1 MSHRSLVIADFLFG
15 TVLLVLLFAGP
26 AMAEPIEWKVTGGGN
41 DLNYGLLRT
50 RGNSLL
56 IGENVAA
63 GAEGLLGITEHL
75 TTIAAGSERD
85 FLIETAAGDALLGAI
100 IEWITVSPVDTSA
113 GRMEQLRQQLR
124 PAPQLSGRIGT
135 SRR

>member
-1 MSHRSLVIADFLFG
+1 
-15 TVLLVLLFAGP
+15 
-26 AMAEPIEWKVTGGGN
+26 MAEPIEWKVT
-41 DLNYGLLRT
+41 GLLRT